1 MAFLS
6 LCTSVLAQ
14 GTSTR
19 FETALENKILSENQ
33 RHFPKVTVRGN
44 EVRLTY
50 GVEIEWTKGPQW
62 DDSAKG
68 LALECLEVDYA
79 ALKADPRH
87 RLHDYFHVVEYSTWA
102 HQVIGEATL
111 MRADYPSAEAV
122 DAAERYSE
130 KRAPRSF
137 SLKPVPTLPANLSFL
152 WSCVQAR

>member
-1 MAFLS
+1 MKIPHLSAVVLPAVAFLS
-6 LCTSVLAQ
+6 LGTLVRAQ

-19 FETALENKILSENQ
+19 FDAALKAKIIRENQ

-50 GVEIEWTKGPQW
+50 SIEIEWSKGPQW

-68 LALECLEVDYA
+68 LALECLETDYA

-87 RLHDYFHVVEYSTWA
+87 RLHDYFHVIEYSTWA

-111 MRADYPSAEAV
+111 MRADYPSAAAV
-122 DAAERYSE
+122 DAAERS
-130 KRAPRSF
+130 P
-137 SLKPVPTLPANLSFL
+137 LK
-152 WSCVQAR
+152 